1 MTIEISI
8 NGWQGKP
15 DGMRIRNVNV
25 NHLGRPEVMGRY
37 SEANDWGPGD
47 WVAIV
52 NTKPMAQQTKVV
64 IPLNKPT
71 GMSF

>member
-1 MTIEISI
+1 MLICHLRHLTTISPHMTIEISI

-37 SEANDWGPGD
+37 SEAND
-47 WVAIV
+47 
-52 NTKPMAQQTKVV
+52 
-64 IPLNKPT
+64 
-71 GMSF
+71 